1 MGGKINKIWKWYL
14 GGIQPKIKSGGKS
27 VSIGVGIIWTD
38 VECPT
43 YNCKQIKNSFNKVLS
58 LRQWI
63 KQILNI
69 KFQIDPWI

>member
-43 YNCKQIKNSFNKVLS
+43 YSC
-58 LRQWI
+58 
-63 KQILNI
+63 
-69 KFQIDPWI
+69 